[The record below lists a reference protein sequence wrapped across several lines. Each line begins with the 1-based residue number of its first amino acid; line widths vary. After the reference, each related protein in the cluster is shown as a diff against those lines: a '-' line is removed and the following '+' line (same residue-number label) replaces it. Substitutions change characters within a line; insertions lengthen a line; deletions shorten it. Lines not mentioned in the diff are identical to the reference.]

1 MNELQEYNLG
11 EVNFFSSPLLDSM
24 DFVEHA
30 FGTRD
35 SYPLNHSQQFLGKE
49 IQDSNLLSMLF
60 KGKKLSSS
68 MFESYCKSFIH
79 LKQIHSSKVIS
90 TSEIK
95 KGSSNIADA
104 VISNESG
111 LILCIETADCLPVLI
126 VDQNLKAI
134 AAIHAGRKGILKG
147 IIQETVKRLK
157 SEYGCNPSDLSVA
170 IGPGIC
176 GESYEVGRECI
187 VPFNKSIPEADNT
200 FFQKKNGKWYL
211 DLAKIVTN
219 QFLNLGIKKR
229 RLGKSGPCTLAN
241 SKNFFS
247 YRREGKGVGR
257 QTSLILLV

>member
-1 MNELQEYNLG
+1 MIMIINKI
-11 EVNFFSSPLLDSM
+11 VDI
-24 DFVEHA
+24 FV
-30 FGTRD
+30 
-35 SYPLNHSQQFLGKE
+35 
-49 IQDSNLLSMLF
+49 
-60 KGKKLSSS
+60 
-68 MFESYCKSFIH
+68 
-79 LKQIHSSKVIS
+79 
-90 TSEIK
+90 
-95 KGSSNIADA
+95 A